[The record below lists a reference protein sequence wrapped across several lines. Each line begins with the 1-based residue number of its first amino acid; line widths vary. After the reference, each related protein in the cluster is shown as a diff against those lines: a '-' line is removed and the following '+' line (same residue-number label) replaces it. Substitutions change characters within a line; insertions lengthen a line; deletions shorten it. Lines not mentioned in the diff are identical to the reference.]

1 MNKNITDKVVYVG
14 VDDKTLDLFEGQY
27 PVPNGM
33 AYNSYV
39 ILDEKITVMDG
50 VDERAIDEWLDN
62 VEKALD
68 GKTPEYIVVQHLEP
82 DHSAGVSA
90 FLAKYPTAKMVAN
103 AQIFRMA
110 GQFGID
116 VSEDRKVTVKEGDT
130 LNIGSRELTF
140 VMAPMVHWPE
150 VMMTYDSSDKILF
163 AADAFGKFGTLDT
176 DEDWACEARRYY
188 FNICGKFGP
197 QVAAVL
203 NKADALDIDIICS
216 LHGPILTENLEYY
229 INLYK
234 IWSAY
239 DVEAEGVFIVYASM
253 HGNTAKAAELLKEE
267 LLALGCKKV
276 AMHDL
281 ARDMFSEAIE
291 DAFKYGKLVLASPT
305 YETELMPIVSMFLH
319 DLEHKNYQKRKVG
332 FIQNG
337 TWAPMSG
344 KFMKAGFEKL
354 NDITFC
360 DTMVTL
366 KSTVS
371 EANKEEIKQLAKEI
385 LAD

>member
-1 MNKNITDKVVYVG
+1 
-14 VDDKTLDLFEGQY
+14 
-27 PVPNGM
+27 
-33 AYNSYV
+33 
-39 ILDEKITVMDG
+39 
-50 VDERAIDEWLDN
+50 
-62 VEKALD
+62 
-68 GKTPEYIVVQHLEP
+68 
-82 DHSAGVSA
+82 
-90 FLAKYPTAKMVAN
+90 MVAN

-110 GQFGID
+110 GQFGIE

-203 NKADALDIDIICS
+203 AKADALDIQIICS

-267 LLALGCKKV
+267 LLAQGCKKV

>member
-1 MNKNITDKVVYVG
+1 MNKNITEKVVYVG

-82 DHSAGVSA
+82 DHSAGVSS

-110 GQFGID
+110 GQFGIE

-203 NKADALDIDIICS
+203 AKADALDIDIICS

-354 NDITFC
+354 NDISFC

>member
-68 GKTPEYIVVQHLEP
+68 GKIPEYIVVQHLEP

-239 DVEAEGVFIVYASM
+239 DVEAEGVFVVYASM